1 LIYWYKLHF
10 TSPVHIGERG
20 IGVESVSNVIHSTTI
35 HGALINALLLLNR
48 INTRDVRNID
58 LRLNTPAPILDIE
71 GSTEKLLWLRG
82 LHILWAEKLR
92 QYLKDDVRLY
102 NELIKKLKSTF
113 LVTSSFL
120 DHDILECRVEMHG
133 ANSRNE
139 EIMIRCGGDEYR
151 LLSIGGYFGN
161 IILTNNIGDTEI
173 AGIAEHEIRPRNRID
188 RITSAAEPYHLGL
201 IRFHKPLLLGI
212 KNNSSILSR
221 NDIEAALRFLGDT
234 GIGGERTYGFGKFSF
249 EKTDGIRVNNDDQA
263 KHVVVQGL
271 YSPPPEKLGEI
282 LGNSIYQ
289 LMIHGFRSGYTG
301 IVRKP
306 VPVLREGSIIYCDGE
321 CNGRTVI
328 DREPLGTI
336 IRSFNP
342 ITTPFKTSDNT

>member
-1 LIYWYKLHF
+1 MIYWYKLLF
-10 TSPVHIGERG
+10 TSPVHVGERG
-20 IGVESVSNVIHSTTI
+20 IGVESVSNVVHSTTI
-35 HGALINALLLLNR
+35 HGALVNALLLLNR
-48 INTRDVRNID
+48 ISPRDVKNID
-58 LRLNTPAPILDIE
+58 LRLNTPAPIIDIG

-82 LHILWAEKLR
+82 LHVIWAEKLR
-92 QYLKDDVRLY
+92 RYLTDNIRLY
-102 NELIKKLKSTF
+102 NELAKKLKSTF

-120 DHDILECRVEMHG
+120 DHDLLGCRFEKYG
-133 ANSRNE
+133 AYSSDE
-139 EIMIRCGGDEYR
+139 EIVIKCGDNEYR
-151 LLSIGGYFGN
+151 LLSIGGHFGS
-161 IILTNNIGDTEI
+161 ILLTNNISDIEI
-173 AGIAEHEIRPRNRID
+173 TKIAEHEIRPRNRTD
-188 RITSAAEPYHLGL
+188 RITSVAEPYHLGL

-212 KNNSSILSR
+212 ENNSSILSR

-249 EKTDGIRVNNDDQA
+249 EKTDGIKVSNDDQA
-263 KHVVVQGL
+263 KYVVVQGL
-271 YSPPPEKLGEI
+271 YSPSPEKLGKI

-306 VPVLREGSIIYCDGE
+306 VPVLREGGIIYCGGE

-328 DREPLGTI
+328 DREPLGAI

-342 ITTPFKTSDNT
+342 ITTALKISDDI